1 MKTSAI
7 SFTAHL
13 RRCVALAGA
22 ALFAQCAAGWETTVP
37 SINGIGD
44 VVALTNALKT
54 FNDRTQANRANGRIW
69 LSPGVYDLSGIKM
82 QSSAHLLVNTAK
94 NAMIAGTG
102 TTPGETILLGGGE
115 TDKLRVIYT
124 SGGTASGVF
133 TISNLKITGG
143 YTTSWGGGV
152 YDSSSY
158 STNKTTECR

>member
-37 SINGIGD
+37 SINGVGD
-44 VVALTNALKT
+44 VVALTNALTT
-54 FNDRTQANRANGRIW
+54 FNARTQANRANGRIW

-82 QSSAHLLVNTAK
+82 INGSHLFTNPAK

-102 TTPGETILLGGGE
+102 DGPGDTVLLGGGE
-115 TDKLRVIYT
+115 TDKCRIIYT
-124 SGGTASGVF
+124 SGGTATGVF
-133 TISNLKITGG
+133 CISNLNSLYRI
-143 YTTSWGGGV
+143 YAR
-152 YDSSSY
+152 Y
-158 STNKTTECR
+158 